1 MLKVFIAAIGVS
13 ACAVSMASAE
23 ITPDTGNKRAAL
35 ATFKVVKIKADDALN
50 VRSGPSTQ
58 FGVLGIFKPDT
69 RGIAITGECRAMWC
83 PVQHEGLSGWAY
95 RGYLAKDEAA
105 VATNNSIP
113 PPAASPAPEAP
124 RAAAPAPAPTPAP
137 APKVAKSLPEAA
149 FAYFLAQGWSEHHAA
164 GIVGNLQAECGP
176 ALNCSIGSGGIAQ
189 WRAERVTRFRQV
201 FGFPFHKA
209 SFNDQLAYIQW
220 ELTHPKSPW
229 KDAGRILKGAK
240 DAASAASLF
249 DIHYER
255 SSGEARGARIANA
268 RTILKR
274 YGGKTQS

>member
-1 MLKVFIAAIGVS
+1 MLKAFIAAIGIS
-13 ACAVSMASAE
+13 TCAASIASAQTVSE
-23 ITPDTGNKRAAL
+23 TGPKPATA
-35 ATFKVVKIKADDALN
+35 ATFKVVKIRADDALN

-58 FGVLGIFKPDT
+58 FGVIGIFKPDT
-69 RGIAITGECRAMWC
+69 RGIAITGECKAMWC
-83 PVQHEGLSGWAY
+83 PVQHEALSGWAY
-95 RGYLAKDEAA
+95 RGYLGKDEAV
-105 VATNNSIP
+105 VATNSIP

-124 RAAAPAPAPTPAP
+124 RATPPAPTPAP
-137 APKVAKSLPEAA
+137 APKVVKSLPEAA
-149 FAYFLAQGWSEHHAA
+149 FTYFIQQGWGEHHAA

-229 KDAGRILKGAK
+229 KDAGRILKNAR